1 MEKRGVFI
9 GRRGDQTGYDTGVQ
23 LAPGAQ
29 IGAYVLEELLG
40 SGAFGVVWLGHHIQ
54 SGDRVAIKILHPEA
68 AENPE
73 TVERFKREAWA
84 LSNLQSAHI
93 ARMYEMLTGPPFE
106 MALVME
112 YIEGEL
118 LSDVL
123 KRARFSV
130 EDAFGLGVGILAGV
144 AEMQSL
150 GIIHRD
156 IKPENIILRPNAE
169 GWHAVIFDFNLSR
182 VKGKNKTSSLTS
194 MHAAIGT
201 VPYMSP
207 EQLLDAR
214 RVTEASDVYS
224 VGAIL
229 YRAISG
235 NLVFDMKQSLKEKLQ
250 QEAAPL
256 QTGRADRFA
265 RGFEQIVMKSLRRRP
280 AERYPTAQVML
291 DELTKLASEGM

>member
-1 MEKRGVFI
+1 MAAVDLG
-9 GRRGDQTGYDTGVQ
+9 
-23 LAPGAQ
+23 PGTP

-40 SGAFGVVWLGHHIQ
+40 SGAFGVVWAARHHE
-54 SGDRVAIKILHPEA
+54 SGERVAIKILHAEA
-68 AENPE
+68 ALNPE
-73 TVERFKREAWA
+73 NVERFKREAWA
-84 LSNLQSAHI
+84 LSQLTSAHI
-93 ARMYEMLTGPPFE
+93 ARMYEMLTGPPYE

-130 EDAFGLGVGILAGV
+130 EDALGLGVGILSGV
-144 AEMQSL
+144 AEMQSM

-156 IKPENIILRPNAE
+156 IKPENIILRPNPD

-182 VKGKNKTSSLTS
+182 VKVKGKTSSLTS

-229 YRAISG
+229 YRALAG
-235 NLVFDMKQSLKEKLQ
+235 QTPFDLKKSMKEKLQ
-250 QEAAPL
+250 QEAPPL
-256 QTGRADRFA
+256 VTGRADRLA
-265 RGFEQIVMKSLRRRP
+265 RGFEEIVMKSLRRRP
-280 AERYPTAQVML
+280 AERYAKAQNML
-291 DELTKLASEGM
+291 DELTHLASEGM

>member
-1 MEKRGVFI
+1 MLS
-9 GRRGDQTGYDTGVQ
+9 VQ
-23 LAPGAQ
+23 LGPGAS

-40 SGAFGVVWLGHHIQ
+40 SGAFGVVWLGRHSE
-54 SGDRVAIKILHPEA
+54 SGERVAIKILHPEA
-68 AENPE
+68 AVNREN
-73 TVERFKREAWA
+73 VERFKREAWA
-84 LSNLQSAHI
+84 LSQLQSAHI
-93 ARMYEMLTGPPFE
+93 ARMFEMLTGPPYE

-130 EDAFGLGVGILAGV
+130 EDALGLGVGILSGV
-144 AEMQSL
+144 AEMQSM

-156 IKPENIILRPNAE
+156 IKPENIILRPNPD

-182 VKGKNKTSSLTS
+182 VKGKGKTSSLTS

-229 YRAISG
+229 YRAVQG
-235 NLVFDMKQSLKEKLQ
+235 ELPFDLKRSMKEKLQ

-256 QTGRADRFA
+256 ETGRDDRLA
-265 RGFEQIVMKSLRRRP
+265 KGFERIVMKSLRRRP
-280 AERYPTAQVML
+280 AERYAKAQNML
-291 DELTKLASEGM
+291 DELARLASEGM